1 MAKNV
6 IEFAIQAKDEFSS
19 NMGAM
24 SASLDDIGKRFAI
37 VTGAV
42 AAATAAFVAAV
53 KPTLDMADSHAK
65 AAAKIG
71 TTTEEFGRLA
81 FAAKFSNVSNEQLV
95 ASLGFLNKTMGEAK
109 AGAQQQAAALRAL
122 GVTAKNPHDAFL
134 QVVDALNKIEDQQL
148 KTAIGTKVLGDG
160 MRNLAPLFRG
170 GSQAI
175 REMGDEAVR
184 TGNTFTDDLG
194 AAAEITNDNIA
205 AMWATITGGLNQ
217 AVKPLIPAMAEATS
231 RWYEFSKSSQA
242 VEVGILVA
250 RSALSGLF
258 NLLKAFGDIAL
269 TVGEGVATTFKVV
282 GSVIGGAVAAI
293 AALIEGD
300 FEGAARILDVAFE
313 DVTDTI
319 NKSATAL
326 EEVWKEQKD
335 AAVETGGA
343 VVQSTA
349 KIGEGWSMVTEKT
362 TKAKDAQLE
371 FSASVY
377 DTVESFDALA
387 DKWKEQEQHQNALA
401 KAEDDFRMQKEAAH
415 TEAMSAADERIAKL
429 NEIQAMQIAYNLS
442 EEEAERLRIERVKE
456 ASDAYFAMGVMLEEQ
471 LLAMGN
477 VQFQVAEM
485 MTNTVMNMTN
495 SISQAIASAIVTGES
510 LSQAFKNIMKSVA
523 TEIIAQL
530 IRIGIQRLILAAL
543 GATAART
550 QAAAEMSKSLASVYL
565 NSFASAAAIPFI
577 GAFIAPGVAAAN
589 LGTAAGGAA
598 AAMSLGT
605 AMGGAAHGGLDFVP
619 EETTYLLQRGERV
632 LSPRQNQDLNEFMSE
647 GGNGGGAVTIGTV
660 EIHVLENATNAEV
673 FARMDAVQLR
683 EALGQPVVDAL
694 DQMFK
699 VGVVPQFA
707 RNLGA

>member
-19 NMGAM
+19 NIDGML
-24 SASLDDIGKRFAI
+24 ASLDDIGKRFLV

-42 AAATAAFVAAV
+42 AAATAAFAAAV
-53 KPTLDMADSHAK
+53 RPTLDMADAHSK
-65 AAAKIG
+65 AAQKVG
-71 TTTEEFGRLA
+71 VTTEEFGRLA
-81 FAAKFSNVSNEQLV
+81 FAAKFSDVSNEQLT
-95 ASLGFLNKTMGEAK
+95 ASLAFLNRTMGEAA
-109 AGAQQQAAALRAL
+109 AGAKQEAAALRAL

-134 QVVDALNKIEDQQL
+134 QVVDALGKVEDQQTRAAL
-148 KTAIGTKVLGDG
+148 GAKVLGRG
-160 MRNLAPLFRG
+160 FTELTPLVNS

-184 TGNTFTDDLG
+184 TGNTFTNELG
-194 AAAEITNDNIA
+194 AAAEATNDNLA
-205 AMWATITGGLNQ
+205 AMWATMVGGLNQ
-217 AVKPLIPAMAEATS
+217 AVKPIIPAMAEATG
-231 RWYEFSKSSQA
+231 RWVEFSRSSQL
-242 VEVGILVA
+242 VETGILVA

-258 NLLKAFGDIAL
+258 NLLRAFGDLAL

-282 GSVIGGAVAAI
+282 GSIIGGAVAAI
-293 AALIEGD
+293 AKLIEGD
-300 FEGAARILDVAFE
+300 FEGAARVLDAAFE
-313 DVTDTI
+313 DVGDTI
-319 NKSATAL
+319 NKSAAAL
-326 EEVWKEQKD
+326 NEVWKEQKD
-335 AAVETGGA
+335 AAQDTGSIVA
-343 VVQSTA
+343 QSTA
-349 KIGEGWSMVTEKT
+349 KIGEGWRVVEEKT
-362 TKAKDAQLE
+362 KKAKDAQLE

-387 DKWKEQEQHQNALA
+387 EKWKEQEAYQNALA
-401 KAEDDFRMQKEAAH
+401 KAEDEFRMQKEAAH
-415 TEAMSAADERIAKL
+415 TEAMSAADERLAKL
-429 NEIQAMQIAYNLS
+429 QEIQMMQLAYNLS

-523 TEIIAQL
+523 TEIISQL

-550 QAAAEMSKSLASVYL
+550 QAAAEMSKSLAQVYL

-589 LGTAAGGAA
+589 LGTAIGGAA
-598 AAMSLGT
+598 GAMATGS

-647 GGNGGGAVTIGTV
+647 GGNGSGAVTIGTV